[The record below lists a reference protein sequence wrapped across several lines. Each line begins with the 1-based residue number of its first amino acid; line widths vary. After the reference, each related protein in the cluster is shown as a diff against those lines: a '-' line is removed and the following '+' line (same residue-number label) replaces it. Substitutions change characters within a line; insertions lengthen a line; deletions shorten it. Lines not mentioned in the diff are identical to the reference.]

1 MGKQEQKPMEYT
13 PEADMGTYQTGS
25 TQPPKHYRGV
35 IAALLITVTCLGG
48 LASALGIINIRLL
61 AQLEEQADNA
71 SASVHQQGNSLP
83 TKGHTPDNLA
93 PTLPKPHN
101 WGLELVVPETTDSPS
116 TEEILSKST
125 DSSVAI
131 LCQYASGST
140 ADLNGLVVDAL
151 GYIVTNAHAL
161 EDASTI
167 SVTLSDGRQFPATL
181 VGMDGFT
188 DLAVIFIDAPGLTE
202 AEFVNSNL
210 LVMGDFLAS
219 IDQKQTIQAGALL
232 GNNHSYTV
240 GGGNILLVGTD
251 LKNFTGPIYNGQGQ
265 IAGIGSAFLADCCEG
280 GNKSCAISSITVK
293 SVVEQIIAYGFVPG
307 RPCLDVDLETVQT
320 VHQQYW
326 HLPGGLRVTHIEPGA
341 VTAAG
346 LEPGDIITALNGQNV
361 TDWKSYYQALWG
373 LTPGQQ
379 VQVQVF
385 REGQYIPLT
394 LTVAQSGR

>member
-1 MGKQEQKPMEYT
+1 MGNQEQKPMEYT

-61 AQLEEQADNA
+61 AQLEDQADNA
-71 SASVHQQGNSLP
+71 SASVHQQGSSLP
-83 TKGHTPDNLA
+83 TKGHSSNDLA

-101 WGLELVVPETTDSPS
+101 WGLELAVPEGVSAPS
-116 TEEILSKST
+116 AEDILSKST

-140 ADLNGLVVDAL
+140 ATLSGLVVDKI

-161 EDASTI
+161 EDASAI
-167 SVTLSDGRQFPATL
+167 SVTLSDGRHFPATL
-181 VGMDGFT
+181 VGTDGFT

-202 AEFVNSNL
+202 AEFVNSDL
-210 LVMGDFLAS
+210 LAMGDFLAS
-219 IDQKQTIQAGALL
+219 IDQEQTVQAGALL
-232 GNNHSYTV
+232 GNNHSYII
-240 GGGNILLVGTD
+240 GNGNIRLVGTD

-265 IAGIGSAFLADCCEG
+265 IAGIGSAFLADCCED

-326 HLPGGLRVTHIEPGA
+326 HLPGGLRVTHVEPGIG
-341 VTAAG
+341 AATV
-346 LEPGDIITALNGQNV
+346 LEPGDIITALNGQPI

-385 REGQYIPLT
+385 REGQTMTRT
-394 LTVAQSGR
+394 LTVARSGR